1 MAAQRLGAAFDR
13 GRVPAAVRQVLAD
26 LDTGE
31 RMGLNERDRR
41 EAKVVDALTRD
52 PGMRQVAEK
61 ALAPQ
66 RQIIEREMQ
75 RERDQGKELG
85 GKER

>member
-1 MAAQRLGAAFDR
+1 M
-13 GRVPAAVRQVLAD
+13 RQVLAD
-26 LDTGE
+26 LDKGVGT
-31 RMGLNERDRR
+31 NEQDRR
-41 EAKVVDALTRD
+41 AVKMVNALTRD